1 MARKRGGLAGIWD
14 RNKQYIRPAASGI
27 AGIFGGPLAG
37 AALGAAMRGLDER
50 SLRAAA
56 SGGLEGYGAG
66 ALGAGFGAKTGIGTK
81 SRQAV
86 ADLFKA
92 KTATGAAAG
101 GGLPAELPGMDM
113 TPRLTP
119 GMTRSVA
126 GGMDLTGGPSM
137 AARPV
142 GSLAAQAA
150 PAARGR
156 VASAASAV
164 GTGVQKAAKFAQNN
178 PKAVELALGQLP
190 SAANEVAERGV
201 AVQEARQ
208 ALEQQQ
214 FDELMRRQRL
224 QEEREALVAQLFSP
238 LLQSRLSERNASM
251 PPTSLGAYLRMN
263 DFPDDTM
270 PVTSSRAPA
279 PMRSSVSPVRGG
291 VAPVRSGVSPVSRLR

>member
-1 MARKRGGLAGIWD
+1 MARKRGGLAGLYD
-14 RNKQYIRPAASGI
+14 RNKGLIRTASTIG
-27 AGIFGGPLAG
+27 ASLLGGPGAG
-37 AALGAAMRGLDER
+37 AAVNAAFRGFDRPGQRGIGFDLGQGAQGAV
-50 SLRAAA
+50 
-56 SGGLEGYGAG
+56 EGYGIGSMTKSAQSG
-66 ALGAGFGAKTGIGTK
+66 LGRLFGA
-81 SRQAV
+81 R
-86 ADLFKA
+86 
-92 KTATGAAAG
+92 GAAAG

-119 GMTRSVA
+119 GMTRSSV

-142 GSLAAQAA
+142 GSMAA
-150 PAARGR
+150 PVTRAAPPARSR
-156 VASAASAV
+156 VRSAASAV
-164 GTGVQKAAKFAQNN
+164 GTGVQKAAKFAQEN
-178 PKAVELALGQLP
+178 PKAVEMALGQLP

-214 FDELMRRQRL
+214 FDELMRRQRM
-224 QEEREALVAQLFSP
+224 QEEREALIAQLFSP

-251 PPTSLGAYLRMN
+251 PPTSLGGYLRMN
-263 DFPDDTM
+263 DFPEDTM
-270 PVTSSRAPA
+270 PVTSPRAPA

>member
-14 RNKQYIRPAASGI
+14 RNKGVIRTAATGL
-27 AGIFGGPLAG
+27 AGAFGSPLAA
-37 AALGAAMRGLDER
+37 AALGAAMRGLDRPGKGGIGLDIGE
-50 SLRAAA
+50 AAR
-56 SGGLEGYGAG
+56 GGLEGYGMG
-66 ALGAGFGAKTGIGTK
+66 KLGQSARGGLQG
-81 SRQAV
+81 
-86 ADLFKA
+86 LFAPK
-92 KTATGAAAG
+92 AAAG

-291 VAPVRSGVSPVSRLR
+291 VAPVRSGVSSVSRLR

>member
-14 RNKQYIRPAASGI
+14 RNKGVIRTAATGL
-27 AGIFGGPLAG
+27 AGAFGSPLAA
-37 AALGAAMRGLDER
+37 AALGAAMRGLDRPGKGGIGLDIGE
-50 SLRAAA
+50 AAR
-56 SGGLEGYGAG
+56 GGLEGYGMG
-66 ALGAGFGAKTGIGTK
+66 KLGQSARGGLQG
-81 SRQAV
+81 
-86 ADLFKA
+86 LFAPKA
-92 KTATGAAAG
+92 APG

-142 GSLAAQAA
+142 GSLAAPAKAPSGFLRAA
-150 PAARGR
+150 G
-156 VASAASAV
+156 AV

-214 FDELMRRQRL
+214 FDELMRRQRM
-224 QEEREALVAQLFSP
+224 QEEREALIAQLFSP

-251 PPTSLGAYLRMN
+251 PPTSLGGYLRMN

-270 PVTSSRAPA
+270 PVTPSRAPA

-291 VAPVRSGVSPVSRLR
+291 VAPMRSGVSPVSRLR

>member
-1 MARKRGGLAGIWD
+1 MARKRGGLAGLYD
-14 RNKQYIRPAASGI
+14 RNKGLIRTASTIG
-27 AGIFGGPLAG
+27 ASLLGGPGAG
-37 AALGAAMRGLDER
+37 AAVNAAFRGFDRPGQRGIGFDLGQGAQGAV
-50 SLRAAA
+50 
-56 SGGLEGYGAG
+56 EGYGIGSMTKSAQSG
-66 ALGAGFGAKTGIGTK
+66 LGKLFGA
-81 SRQAV
+81 R
-86 ADLFKA
+86 
-92 KTATGAAAG
+92 GAAAG

-142 GSLAAQAA
+142 GSLAAPAKA
-150 PAARGR
+150 PSGFSR
-156 VASAASAV
+156 AASAV

-214 FDELMRRQRL
+214 FDELMRRQRM
-224 QEEREALVAQLFSP
+224 QEEREALIAQLFSP
-238 LLQSRLSERNASM
+238 ILQSRLSERNASM
-251 PPTSLGAYLRMN
+251 PPTSLGGYLRMN

>member
-1 MARKRGGLAGIWD
+1 MARKRGGLAGLYD
-14 RNKQYIRPAASGI
+14 RNKGLIRTAATGL
-27 AGIFGGPLAG
+27 AGAFGSPLAA
-37 AALGAAMRGLDER
+37 AALGAAMRGLDRPGKGGIGLDIGE
-50 SLRAAA
+50 AAR
-56 SGGLEGYGAG
+56 GGLEGYGMG
-66 ALGAGFGAKTGIGTK
+66 KLGQSARGGLQG
-81 SRQAV
+81 
-86 ADLFKA
+86 LFAPK
-92 KTATGAAAG
+92 AAAG

-238 LLQSRLSERNASM
+238 LLQRRMSESDPNRVLAERGDRFIANTAMQPGLDRSVM
-251 PPTSLGAYLRMN
+251 YPRGDVFTAN
-263 DFPDDTM
+263 T
-270 PVTSSRAPA
+270 A
-279 PMRSSVSPVRGG
+279 MRSGTVPNPRRVAGGYVRYD
-291 VAPVRSGVSPVSRLR
+291 